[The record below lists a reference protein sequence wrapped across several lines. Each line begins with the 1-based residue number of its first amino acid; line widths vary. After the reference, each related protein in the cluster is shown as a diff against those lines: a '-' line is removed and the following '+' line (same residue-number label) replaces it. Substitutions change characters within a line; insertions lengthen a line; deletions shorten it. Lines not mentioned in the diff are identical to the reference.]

1 MQDDFNGKTRERFRK
16 LLELARSS
24 GYEGERTSALA
35 AAARL
40 ADRHGMSIE
49 EAAGMA
55 ERYPVRPQDRR
66 PSAEETAFTTAASMT
81 NASQRAEKERY
92 MRARAEAIKRGLDA
106 EEVAGRGRRVPKQRF
121 KPPRNRPK
129 REFIRVLLR
138 ETRFSVAEIA
148 ATVGVPVNDVFK
160 EKLLMRSA

>member
-1 MQDDFNGKTRERFRK
+1 MGQEFDEKTRERFRK

-24 GYEGERTSALA
+24 GYEGERISALA
-35 AAARL
+35 AATRL
-40 ADRHGMSIE
+40 AERHGMSIE

-55 ERYPVRPQDRR
+55 ERRPVQPQTRR

-92 MRARAEAIKRGLDA
+92 MRARAEAVKRGLDRKEA
-106 EEVAGRGRRVPKQRF
+106 AGRGRGAPKQRF

-138 ETRFSVAEIA
+138 ETRFSAAEIA